1 LKKCRRGFEVWESE
15 QKYVNYKT
23 MSKKSI
29 CKNYIYNVGYQLLL
43 LVVPLVTTPY
53 ISSVLG
59 PEGIGVY
66 SYTTSIASYFVIF
79 AVLGTATFG
88 QREIAYQQQEPE
100 KRSIIFWEIVILRT
114 LLTLIMTSVYLV
126 YAIKSSH
133 VGISMAQCFYLLSVA
148 TDISW
153 FFQGLEEFRRIV
165 IRNIILKCFNIA
177 FIFLLVKK
185 EEDLLLY
192 VFGMTILPFIGN
204 LLLWKGINKFLVPV
218 RWKELK
224 PFKNVKECLILF
236 IPGIAMQIY
245 TVLDKT
251 MIGLFTSV
259 GEENGYYEQAQKI
272 VQLCLNIITSL
283 GVVMVPRIAFNY
295 SQKNKELMSYYMYRS
310 YRFVF
315 FLGIPFMLGL
325 IAVSDMIVPWFFGEE
340 FTKVVPLLKIFSVL
354 FLSIGL
360 NNVTGV
366 QYLIPTKRQKV
377 FTITVIMGAVVNLA
391 MNLLLIP
398 EYLSLGAASASVAA
412 ETVIA
417 IAQFIYLIY
426 IEKTFKGS
434 KIFVPS
440 IPYWFSGV
448 IMFVVI
454 NVVKANMQPTIM
466 NTVVTVSVGGIV
478 YLGILLFLK
487 DSFLL
492 DGLEKVLNRIKGK

>member
-1 LKKCRRGFEVWESE
+1 
-15 QKYVNYKT
+15 
-23 MSKKSI
+23 M
-29 CKNYIYNVGYQLLL
+29 LL

-53 ISSVLG
+53 ISRVLG

-218 RWKELK
+218 RW
-224 PFKNVKECLILF
+224 
-236 IPGIAMQIY
+236 
-245 TVLDKT
+245 
-251 MIGLFTSV
+251 
-259 GEENGYYEQAQKI
+259 
-272 VQLCLNIITSL
+272 
-283 GVVMVPRIAFNY
+283 
-295 SQKNKELMSYYMYRS
+295 
-310 YRFVF
+310 
-315 FLGIPFMLGL
+315 
-325 IAVSDMIVPWFFGEE
+325 
-340 FTKVVPLLKIFSVL
+340 
-354 FLSIGL
+354 
-360 NNVTGV
+360 
-366 QYLIPTKRQKV
+366 
-377 FTITVIMGAVVNLA
+377 
-391 MNLLLIP
+391 
-398 EYLSLGAASASVAA
+398 
-412 ETVIA
+412 
-417 IAQFIYLIY
+417 
-426 IEKTFKGS
+426 
-434 KIFVPS
+434 
-440 IPYWFSGV
+440 
-448 IMFVVI
+448 
-454 NVVKANMQPTIM
+454 
-466 NTVVTVSVGGIV
+466 
-478 YLGILLFLK
+478 
-487 DSFLL
+487 
-492 DGLEKVLNRIKGK
+492 

>member
-1 LKKCRRGFEVWESE
+1 MKKCRRGFEVWESE

-224 PFKNVKECLILF
+224 P
-236 IPGIAMQIY
+236 
-245 TVLDKT
+245 
-251 MIGLFTSV
+251 
-259 GEENGYYEQAQKI
+259 
-272 VQLCLNIITSL
+272 
-283 GVVMVPRIAFNY
+283 
-295 SQKNKELMSYYMYRS
+295 
-310 YRFVF
+310 
-315 FLGIPFMLGL
+315 
-325 IAVSDMIVPWFFGEE
+325 
-340 FTKVVPLLKIFSVL
+340 
-354 FLSIGL
+354 
-360 NNVTGV
+360 
-366 QYLIPTKRQKV
+366 
-377 FTITVIMGAVVNLA
+377 
-391 MNLLLIP
+391 
-398 EYLSLGAASASVAA
+398 
-412 ETVIA
+412 
-417 IAQFIYLIY
+417 
-426 IEKTFKGS
+426 
-434 KIFVPS
+434 
-440 IPYWFSGV
+440 
-448 IMFVVI
+448 
-454 NVVKANMQPTIM
+454 
-466 NTVVTVSVGGIV
+466 
-478 YLGILLFLK
+478 
-487 DSFLL
+487 
-492 DGLEKVLNRIKGK
+492 